1 MQHQCVFQ
9 LLLYC
14 QNGRMRGGQIGR
26 GDKAYSPVI
35 ARYEAIP
42 NFTDGYVSA
51 PAEFAIASSFLLA
64 MTIFQKL

>member
-1 MQHQCVFQ
+1 MAGAGEFGQIS
-9 LLLYC
+9 
-14 QNGRMRGGQIGR
+14 RGG
-26 GDKAYSPVI
+26 KAYSPVI
-35 ARYEAIP
+35 ARFQAIP

>member
-14 QNGRMRGGQIGR
+14 QNGRMRGFGQISR
-26 GDKAYSPVI
+26 GGKAYSPVI

-42 NFTDGYVSA
+42 NFTD
-51 PAEFAIASSFLLA
+51 A
-64 MTIFQKL
+64 M